1 MFEGFSYQTRKE
13 KITENLH
20 VLLVVRSFVIICM
33 SVVVSLSLLWRNK
46 VAPCAE
52 ER

>member
-20 VLLVVRSFVIICM
+20 VLLVVRSFVIICGRII
-33 SVVVSLSLLWRNK
+33 VVA
-46 VAPCAE
+46 VAK
-52 ER
+52 